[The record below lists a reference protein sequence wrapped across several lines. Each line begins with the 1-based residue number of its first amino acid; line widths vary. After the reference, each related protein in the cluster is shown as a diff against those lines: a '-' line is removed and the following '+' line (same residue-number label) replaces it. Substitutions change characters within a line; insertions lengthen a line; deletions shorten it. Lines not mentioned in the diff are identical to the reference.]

1 MRKTCETCY
10 YANGEPICSIDGSE
24 VSGNF
29 HCNNYKAREYKPM
42 NCTFYFPIQ
51 ADAQGTLTINNFT
64 IDHIKSSFCSDR
76 AIVRITLNNY
86 EYSFVLE
93 YDEYM
98 YLLEQVKRCLEYI
111 NVTCESVSMVRYD
124 D

>member
-10 YANGEPICSIDGSE
+10 YANGEPVCSLDGSE

-29 HCNNYKAREYKPM
+29 CCENWKSKEHKM

-51 ADAQGTLTINNFT
+51 EDAQGTLTITNFVL
-64 IDHIKSSFCSDR
+64 DHIKSSFCSDR
-76 AIVRITLNNY
+76 VIVRITLNIY
-86 EYSFVLE
+86 EYSFVME
-93 YDEYM
+93 YDEYLYM
-98 YLLEQVKRCLEYI
+98 LDCVKRCMEYI
-111 NVTCESVSMVRYD
+111 NITCESVSMVVYD